1 MQEYLRPTEII
12 DWEDPAILELARQL
26 KSGTVTETAK
36 NCYEW
41 VRDNIKHSWDYRL
54 NPVTCAASEVLQAG
68 TGHCF
73 AKSHL
78 LAALLRA
85 NDIPAGLCYQRLSI
99 NDDGAPYS
107 LHGLNAVLLPEF
119 GWYRLDSRGN
129 KATVNAQFHP
139 PVEQL
144 AFKPAIEGEMDLPGI
159 FSDPLPDVVAAL
171 RTYPT
176 SEAFVANL
184 PDLTP
189 ANRSA
194 FSL

>member
-1 MQEYLRPTEII
+1 MEEYLRPSEII
-12 DWEDPAILELARQL
+12 DWETPAILELARQL
-26 KSGTVTETAK
+26 KGGTVTETAK
-36 NCYEW
+36 SCYEW

-54 NPVTCAASEVLQAG
+54 NPVTCTASEVLQAG

-107 LHGLNAVLLPEF
+107 LHGLNAVFLPEY
-119 GWYRLDSRGN
+119 GWYRIDPRGN
-129 KATVNAQFHP
+129 KAAVNARFHP

-144 AFKPAIEGEMDLPGI
+144 AFKPSIEGEMDLPGI
-159 FSDPLPDVVAAL
+159 FSDPLPDVVNAL
-171 RTYPT
+171 RTYRT

-189 ANRSA
+189 TNRA
-194 FSL
+194 VFSL